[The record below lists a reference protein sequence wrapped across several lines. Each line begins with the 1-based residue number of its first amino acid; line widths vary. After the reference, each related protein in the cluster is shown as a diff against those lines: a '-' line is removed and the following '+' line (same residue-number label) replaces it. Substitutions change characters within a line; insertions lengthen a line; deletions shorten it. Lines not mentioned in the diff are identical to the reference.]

1 MERVEEFTQDG
12 KRFVYIDLSGLKS
25 DDDFVDAIN
34 KSKPVIESAPEM
46 SLYTITNIA
55 DVRVDTNSK
64 NIIAKYLEHN
74 KPYVKCG
81 AVIGT
86 DGIKNMLLKTIM
98 KLSGRSNIYFC
109 FTKEQAVKWLLQ
121 QEKE

>member
-1 MERVEEFTQDG
+1 MERVEEFFQDG
-12 KRFVYIDLSGLKS
+12 KRFVYIDLSGLKA
-25 DDDFVDAIN
+25 DEDLVKVIDQA
-34 KSKPVIESAPEM
+34 KPVIALSPENT
-46 SLYTITNIA
+46 LFTITNIA

-64 NIIAKYLEHN
+64 DIIVKYLEHN
-74 KPYVKCG
+74 RPYVKCG

-98 KLSGRSNIYFC
+98 KLSGRSNIHFC

-121 QEKE
+121 QE